1 MIRRV
6 ISICCCCALVL
17 GLAGCEKLKP
27 IQRKT
32 PGGEEPD
39 KTGTVTTGQAEPQGK
54 RPHPKMPPKMP
65 PHMRKPTGPPK
76 MLAGSHILLAYKG
89 AMRAK
94 PNVTRTKEEAL
105 KLAKELTAKA
115 KKAPDTFV
123 ELAKKHSN
131 GPSGPRGGDLGAWP
145 EGRMVPAFDVAINKL
160 KVGEISAEPV
170 ETPFGYHV
178 MKRNK
183 LPPMFAG
190 AHILIAY
197 KGAMRARPTVTRTK
211 QEALKLAKELAAKA
225 KKAPDTF
232 AELASKHSNGPSAR
246 RGGMLGKWP
255 KGRMVP
261 AFDQAIQK
269 LKIDQISDP
278 VETPFG
284 FHVMK
289 RLDPDKVP

>member
-1 MIRRV
+1 MMKKMIGLF
-6 ISICCCCALVL
+6 CGCALVL

-32 PGGEEPD
+32 ASGEEKPG
-39 KTGTVTTGQAEPQGK
+39 TGTVTPGQAETK

-65 PHMRKPTGPPK
+65 PHMRRPTGPPK
-76 MLAGSHILLAYKG
+76 MLAGSHILIAYKG
-89 AMRAK
+89 AMRAR
-94 PNVTRTKEEAL
+94 PNVTRTKEQAL

-115 KKAPDTFV
+115 KKAPDNFA

-131 GPSGPRGGDLGAWP
+131 GPTGPRGGDLGAWP
-145 EGRMVPAFDVAINKL
+145 EGRMVPAFDTAIKKL
-160 KVGEISAEPV
+160 KIGEISAEPV

-178 MKRNK
+178 MKRNT

-197 KGAMRARPTVTRTK
+197 KGARRARPNVTRTK
-211 QEALKLAKELAAKA
+211 EEALKLAKELAAKA

-232 AELASKHSNGPSAR
+232 TELAKQHSNGPSGP

-261 AFDQAIQK
+261 AFDEAIQK